1 MVLMLIGLIL
11 FLGSHSLG
19 MFPDVR
25 RRLIEAR
32 GMGTYKMGYRIVAL
46 IGFVM
51 ICYGFGLYRSEGWVQ
66 LWTPPKGMRHLT
78 LLLMLFAFIALA
90 ASGPKLGYI
99 KMRLKHPMLVG
110 VKTWAL
116 AHLLANGD
124 LGGMIL
130 FTSLLA
136 WAVVDRISFRWR
148 PDDAVID
155 APAPNVRV
163 DVIAVVAGVIAY
175 VAMLFLHPYLI
186 GVAVL
191 G

>member
-19 MFPDVR
+19 IFPDVR

-32 GMGTYKMGYRIVAL
+32 GMGTFKMGYRIVAL
-46 IGFVM
+46 IGFM
-51 ICYGFGLYRSEGWVQ
+51 LICCGFGVYRAEGWVQ

-78 LLLMLFAFIALA
+78 LLLMLFAFVALA
-90 ASGPKLGYI
+90 ASGPKMGYI

-124 LGGMIL
+124 LGGLIL
-130 FTSLLA
+130 FVSLLA
-136 WAVVDRISFRWR
+136 WAVVDRISYRWR
-148 PDDAVID
+148 PDDVVVD

-163 DVIAVVAGVIAY
+163 DVLAVVAGSIAY
-175 VAMLFLHPYLI
+175 VAILFLHPYLI

>member
-1 MVLMLIGLIL
+1 MVVMLIGLIL

-19 MFPDVR
+19 IFPDLR
-25 RRLIEAR
+25 RRLVEAY
-32 GMGTYKMGYRIVAL
+32 GLKVFKIGDSFVAL
-46 IGFVM
+46 IGFVL
-51 ICYGFGLYRSEGWVQ
+51 ICYGFGLYRVEGWVQ

-90 ASGPKLGYI
+90 ACGPKVGYI

-130 FTSLLA
+130 FLSLLA

-148 PDDAVID
+148 PAAVVVD

-163 DVIAVVAGVIAY
+163 DVIAVVAGVVAY

>member
-1 MVLMLIGLIL
+1 MLIGLVL

-19 MFPDVR
+19 MFPDLR
-25 RRLIEAR
+25 RRLVD
-32 GMGTYKMGYRIVAL
+32 GYGLRVFKIGDGLVAL
-46 IGFVM
+46 IGFVL
-51 ICYGFGLYRSEGWVQ
+51 ICYGFGLYRAEGWVQ
-66 LWTPPKGMRHLT
+66 LWTPPNGVRHLR
-78 LLLMLFAFIALA
+78 LLLMLFAFIAVA
-90 ASGPKLGYI
+90 ASGRRLGHI

-130 FTSLLA
+130 FSSLLA
-136 WAVVDRISFRWR
+136 WAVVDRISYRWR
-148 PDDAVID
+148 PDDMVVD
-155 APAPNVRV
+155 AHAPNVRV

-175 VAMLFLHPYLI
+175 VAMLFWHPYLI

>member
-1 MVLMLIGLIL
+1 MVVMLIGLIL

-19 MFPDVR
+19 MFPDLR
-25 RRLIEAR
+25 HRLVE
-32 GMGTYKMGYRIVAL
+32 GYGLKVFKIGCSLVAL
-46 IGFVM
+46 IGFVL
-51 ICYGFGLYRSEGWVQ
+51 ICYGFGLYRAEGWVQ
-66 LWTPPKGMRHLT
+66 LWTPPKGMRHLS

-130 FTSLLA
+130 FSSLLA
-136 WAVVDRISFRWR
+136 WAVVDRISYRWR
-148 PDDAVID
+148 PADGVVD

-163 DVIAVVAGVIAY
+163 DMIAVVVGVIAY
-175 VAMLFLHPYLI
+175 GAMLFLHPWLI

>member
-1 MVLMLIGLIL
+1 
-11 FLGSHSLG
+11 
-19 MFPDVR
+19 
-25 RRLIEAR
+25 
-32 GMGTYKMGYRIVAL
+32 VAL
-46 IGFVM
+46 LGFTL
-51 ICYGFGLYRSEGWVQ
+51 ICYGFGLYRAEGWVQ
-66 LWTPPKGMRHLT
+66 LWTPPKGLRHLS

-130 FTSLLA
+130 FSSLLA

-148 PDDAVID
+148 PAAVVVD
-155 APAPNVRV
+155 APAPTVRV
-163 DVIAVVAGVIAY
+163 DVIAVVAGLIAY

>member
-1 MVLMLIGLIL
+1 MLLLLIGIIL

-19 MFPDVR
+19 MFPDLR
-25 RRLIEAR
+25 GRLVA
-32 GMGTYKMGYRIVAL
+32 GYGPMVFKIGCSLVAL
-46 IGFVM
+46 LGFVL
-51 ICYGFGLYRSEGWVQ
+51 ICYGFGLYRAEGWVQ
-66 LWTPPKGMRHLT
+66 LWTPPKGMRHLS

-90 ASGPKLGYI
+90 ASGLKLGYI

-130 FTSLLA
+130 FSSLLA
-136 WAVVDRISFRWR
+136 WAVVDRISYRWR
-148 PDDAVID
+148 PADVVVD

-163 DVIAVVAGVIAY
+163 DVLAVVAGVIAY
-175 VAMLFLHPYLI
+175 GAMLFLHPYLI

>member
-1 MVLMLIGLIL
+1 MVVMLIGLLL

-19 MFPDVR
+19 MFPDLR
-25 RRLIEAR
+25 RRLVA
-32 GMGTYKMGYRIVAL
+32 GYGPKVFKIGYSLVAL
-46 IGFVM
+46 TGFAL
-51 ICYGFGLYRSEGWVQ
+51 ICYGFGIYRAEGWVQ
-66 LWTPPKGMRHLT
+66 LWTPPKGMRHLA

-99 KMRLKHPMLVG
+99 KLRLKHPMLVG

-136 WAVVDRISFRWR
+136 WAVVDRISYRWR
-148 PDDAVID
+148 PADVVFD

-163 DVIAVVAGVIAY
+163 DVIAVVAGSIA
-175 VAMLFLHPYLI
+175 
-186 GVAVL
+186 
-191 G
+191 

>member
-19 MFPDVR
+19 IFPDVR

-32 GMGTYKMGYRIVAL
+32 GMGTFKMGYRIVAL
-46 IGFVM
+46 IGFM
-51 ICYGFGLYRSEGWVQ
+51 LICYGFGVYRAEGWVQ

-78 LLLMLFAFIALA
+78 LLLMLFAFVALA
-90 ASGPKLGYI
+90 ASGPKMGYI

-124 LGGMIL
+124 LGGLIL
-130 FTSLLA
+130 FVSLLA
-136 WAVVDRISFRWR
+136 WAVVDRISYRWR
-148 PDDAVID
+148 PDDVVVD

-163 DVIAVVAGVIAY
+163 DVLAVVAGSIAY
-175 VAMLFLHPYLI
+175 VAILFLHQYLI

>member
-1 MVLMLIGLIL
+1 MVVMLIGLIL

-19 MFPDVR
+19 IFPDLR
-25 RRLIEAR
+25 HRLIEAR
-32 GMGTYKMGYRIVAL
+32 GMQAYKMGYRIVAL
-46 IGFVM
+46 IGFVL
-51 ICYGFGLYRSEGWVQ
+51 ICYGFGVYRAEGWVQ

-90 ASGPKLGYI
+90 ASGPKMGYI

-124 LGGMIL
+124 LGGLIL
-130 FTSLLA
+130 FVSLLA
-136 WAVVDRISFRWR
+136 WAVVDRISYRWR
-148 PDDAVID
+148 PDDVVVD

-163 DVIAVVAGVIAY
+163 DVLAVVAGSIAY
-175 VAMLFLHPYLI
+175 VAMLFLHPWLI

>member
-1 MVLMLIGLIL
+1 MVVMLIGLIL

-19 MFPDVR
+19 MFPDQR
-25 RRLIEAR
+25 RRLVE
-32 GMGTYKMGYRIVAL
+32 GYGPMVFKIGCSLVAL
-46 IGFVM
+46 IGFAL
-51 ICYGFGLYRSEGWVQ
+51 ICYGFGLYRAEGWVQ
-66 LWTPPKGMRHLT
+66 LWAPPKGMRHLS

-136 WAVVDRISFRWR
+136 WAVVDRISYRWR
-148 PDDAVID
+148 PVEAVAD

-163 DVIAVVAGVIAY
+163 DVLAVVAGVIAY

-186 GVAVL
+186 GVSVL

>member
-19 MFPDVR
+19 IFPDVR

-32 GMGTYKMGYRIVAL
+32 GLRVYKLGSTLVAL
-46 IGFVM
+46 IGLFL
-51 ICYGFGLYRSEGWVQ
+51 ICYGFGVYRSEGWVQ
-66 LWTPPKGMRHLT
+66 LWTPPRGMRHLT

-90 ASGPKLGYI
+90 ASGPKVGYI
-99 KMRLKHPMLVG
+99 KARLKHPMLVG

-130 FTSLLA
+130 FVSLLA
-136 WAVVDRISFRWR
+136 WAVVDRISYRWR
-148 PDDAVID
+148 PEDVVVDP
-155 APAPNVRV
+155 PAPNVRV
-163 DVIAVVAGVIAY
+163 DVMALVAGVIAY
-175 VAMLFLHPYLI
+175 VAMLFLHPWLI

>member
-1 MVLMLIGLIL
+1 MVVMLIGLIL

-19 MFPDVR
+19 MFPDLR
-25 RRLIEAR
+25 HRLVEVYGPKVFKI
-32 GMGTYKMGYRIVAL
+32 GYSLVAL
-46 IGFVM
+46 IGFAL

-66 LWTPPKGMRHLT
+66 LWMPPKGMRHLA

-130 FTSLLA
+130 FASLLA
-136 WAVVDRISFRWR
+136 WAVVDRISYRWR
-148 PDDAVID
+148 PVDGVAD
-155 APAPNVRV
+155 APSPNVRV
-163 DVIAVVAGVIAY
+163 DVIAVVTGVIAY
-175 VAMLFLHPYLI
+175 GAMLFLHPYLI

>member
-1 MVLMLIGLIL
+1 MILMLIGLIL

-19 MFPDVR
+19 IFPDVR

-46 IGFVM
+46 IGFVL
-51 ICYGFGLYRSEGWVQ
+51 ICYGFGVYRSEGWMQ
-66 LWTPPKGMRHLT
+66 LWTPPRGMRHLA

-90 ASGPKLGYI
+90 ASGPKMGYI

-130 FTSLLA
+130 FVSLLA
-136 WAVVDRISFRWR
+136 WAVVDRISYRWR
-148 PDDAVID
+148 PDDVLVD

-163 DVIAVVAGVIAY
+163 DVLAVVAGGIAY
-175 VAMLFLHPYLI
+175 VAMLFLHPWLI

>member
-1 MVLMLIGLIL
+1 MVLLLVGLIL

-19 MFPDVR
+19 IFPDVR
-25 RRLIEAR
+25 RRLIEVR
-32 GMGTYKMGYRIVAL
+32 GMATYKMGYRIVAL
-46 IGFVM
+46 IGFM
-51 ICYGFGLYRSEGWVQ
+51 LICYGFGLYRTEGWVQ
-66 LWTPPKGMRHLT
+66 LWTPPKGMRHLA

-90 ASGPKLGYI
+90 ASGPKLGHI

-130 FTSLLA
+130 FLSLLA
-136 WAVVDRISFRWR
+136 WAVVGRISYRWR
-148 PDDAVID
+148 PDDVVVD

>member
-19 MFPDVR
+19 IFPDVR

-32 GMGTYKMGYRIVAL
+32 GMGTFKMGYRIVAL
-46 IGFVM
+46 IGFM
-51 ICYGFGLYRSEGWVQ
+51 LICCGFGVYRAEGWVQ

-78 LLLMLFAFIALA
+78 LLLMLFAFVALA
-90 ASGPKLGYI
+90 ASGPKMGYI

-124 LGGMIL
+124 LGGLIL
-130 FTSLLA
+130 FG
-136 WAVVDRISFRWR
+136 
-148 PDDAVID
+148 PK
-155 APAPNVRV
+155 
-163 DVIAVVAGVIAY
+163 
-175 VAMLFLHPYLI
+175 LI
-186 GVAVL
+186 ECKR
-191 G
+191 

>member
-19 MFPDVR
+19 MFPDLR
-25 RRLIEAR
+25 HRLVE
-32 GMGTYKMGYRIVAL
+32 GYGPQVFKIGYSLVAL
-46 IGFVM
+46 IGFVL

-130 FTSLLA
+130 FLSLLA
-136 WAVVDRISFRWR
+136 WAVVDRISYRWR
-148 PDDAVID
+148 PADGVVD
-155 APAPNVRV
+155 APAPNLRV
-163 DVIAVVAGVIAY
+163 DVIAVVVGVIAY
-175 VAMLFLHPYLI
+175 GAMLFLHPYLI

>member
-19 MFPDVR
+19 IFPDVR

-32 GMGTYKMGYRIVAL
+32 GMGTFKMGYRIVAL
-46 IGFVM
+46 IGFM
-51 ICYGFGLYRSEGWVQ
+51 LICYGFGVYRAEGWVQ

-78 LLLMLFAFIALA
+78 LLLMLFAFVALA
-90 ASGPKLGYI
+90 ASGPKMGYI

-124 LGGMIL
+124 LGGLIL
-130 FTSLLA
+130 FVSLLA
-136 WAVVDRISFRWR
+136 WAVVDRISYRWR
-148 PDDAVID
+148 PDDVVVD

-163 DVIAVVAGVIAY
+163 DVLAVVAGSIAY
-175 VAMLFLHPYLI
+175 VAILFLHPYLI

>member
-1 MVLMLIGLIL
+1 MILMLIGLIL

-19 MFPDVR
+19 IFPDVR

-32 GMGTYKMGYRIVAL
+32 GMWTYKMGYRIVAL
-46 IGFVM
+46 IGFVL
-51 ICYGFGLYRSEGWVQ
+51 ICYGFGVYRSEGWMQ
-66 LWTPPKGMRHLT
+66 LWTPPRGMRHLA

-90 ASGPKLGYI
+90 ASGPKMGYI

-130 FTSLLA
+130 FVSLLA
-136 WAVVDRISFRWR
+136 WAVVDRISYRWR
-148 PDDAVID
+148 PDDVLVD

-163 DVIAVVAGVIAY
+163 DVLAVVAGGIAY
-175 VAMLFLHPYLI
+175 VAMLFLHPWLI

>member
-1 MVLMLIGLIL
+1 MLLLLIGIIL

-19 MFPDVR
+19 MFPDLR
-25 RRLIEAR
+25 HRLLE
-32 GMGTYKMGYRIVAL
+32 GYGPMVFKIGCSLVAL
-46 IGFVM
+46 LGFAL
-51 ICYGFGLYRSEGWVQ
+51 ICYGFGLYRAEGWVQ
-66 LWTPPKGMRHLT
+66 LWTPPKGMRHLA

-90 ASGPKLGYI
+90 TSGPKLGYI

-124 LGGMIL
+124 LGGLIL
-130 FTSLLA
+130 FVSLLA
-136 WAVVDRISFRWR
+136 WAVVDRISYRWR
-148 PDDAVID
+148 PDDVVVD

-163 DVIAVVAGVIAY
+163 DVLAVVAGSIAY
-175 VAMLFLHPYLI
+175 VAMLFLHPWLI

>member
-1 MVLMLIGLIL
+1 MVVMLIGLIL

-19 MFPDVR
+19 MFPDLR
-25 RRLIEAR
+25 RRLVEAYGLR
-32 GMGTYKMGYRIVAL
+32 LFKIGDSLVAL
-46 IGFVM
+46 IGFAL
-51 ICYGFGLYRSEGWVQ
+51 ICYGFGLYRAEGWVQ
-66 LWTPPKGMRHLT
+66 LWTPPKGMRHLA

-136 WAVVDRISFRWR
+136 WAVVDRISYRWR
-148 PDDAVID
+148 PADVVVDT
-155 APAPNVRV
+155 PAPNLRV
-163 DVIAVVAGVIAY
+163 DVIAVVVGVIAY
-175 VAMLFLHPYLI
+175 GAMLFLHPYLI

>member
-1 MVLMLIGLIL
+1 MIVMLIGLIL

-19 MFPDVR
+19 MFPDLR
-25 RRLIEAR
+25 RRLVE
-32 GMGTYKMGYRIVAL
+32 GYGPKVFKIGDSFVAL
-46 IGFVM
+46 IGFVL

-130 FTSLLA
+130 FLSLLA
-136 WAVVDRISFRWR
+136 WAVVDRISYRWR
-148 PDDAVID
+148 PADGVVD
-155 APAPNVRV
+155 APAPNLRV
-163 DVIAVVAGVIAY
+163 DVIAVVVGVIAY
-175 VAMLFLHPYLI
+175 GAMLFLHPYLI

>member
-1 MVLMLIGLIL
+1 MVVMLIGLIL

-19 MFPDVR
+19 IFPDLR
-25 RRLIEAR
+25 RRLVE
-32 GMGTYKMGYRIVAL
+32 GYGLRLFKIGDSLVAL
-46 IGFVM
+46 IGFAL
-51 ICYGFGLYRSEGWVQ
+51 ICYGFGLYRAEGWVQ
-66 LWTPPKGMRHLT
+66 LWTPPKGMRHLA

-130 FTSLLA
+130 FASLLA
-136 WAVVDRISFRWR
+136 WAVVDRISYRWR
-148 PDDAVID
+148 PADGVVD
-155 APAPNVRV
+155 APTPSGRV
-163 DVIAVVAGVIAY
+163 DVIAVVVGVIAY
-175 VAMLFLHPYLI
+175 GAMLFLHPYLI

>member
-1 MVLMLIGLIL
+1 MVVMLIGLIL

-19 MFPDVR
+19 MFPDLR
-25 RRLIEAR
+25 HRLVE
-32 GMGTYKMGYRIVAL
+32 GYGLKVFKIGCSLVAL
-46 IGFVM
+46 IGFAL
-51 ICYGFGLYRSEGWVQ
+51 ICYGFGLYRAEGWVQ
-66 LWTPPKGMRHLT
+66 LWTPPKGMRHLA
-78 LLLMLFAFIALA
+78 LLLMLLAFIALA

-130 FTSLLA
+130 FSSLLA
-136 WAVVDRISFRWR
+136 WAVVDRISYRWR
-148 PDDAVID
+148 PADGVVD
-155 APAPNVRV
+155 APAPNMRV
-163 DVIAVVAGVIAY
+163 DVLAVVAGVIAY
-175 VAMLFLHPYLI
+175 GAMLFLHPYLI

>member
-19 MFPDVR
+19 IFPDVR

-32 GMGTYKMGYRIVAL
+32 GMGTFKMGYRIVAL
-46 IGFVM
+46 IGFM
-51 ICYGFGLYRSEGWVQ
+51 LICCGFGVYRAEGWVQ

-78 LLLMLFAFIALA
+78 LLLMLFAFVALA
-90 ASGPKLGYI
+90 ASGPKMGYI

-124 LGGMIL
+124 LGGLIL
-130 FTSLLA
+130 FVSLLA
-136 WAVVDRISFRWR
+136 WAVVDRISYRWR
-148 PDDAVID
+148 PDDVVVD

-163 DVIAVVAGVIAY
+163 DVLAVVAGSIAY

>member
-1 MVLMLIGLIL
+1 MILMLIGLIL

-19 MFPDVR
+19 IFPDVR

-32 GMGTYKMGYRIVAL
+32 GMGAYKMGYRIVAL
-46 IGFVM
+46 IGFVL
-51 ICYGFGLYRSEGWVQ
+51 ICYGFGVYRSEGWMQ
-66 LWTPPKGMRHLT
+66 LWTPPRGMRHLA

-90 ASGPKLGYI
+90 ASGPKMGYI

-130 FTSLLA
+130 FVSLLA
-136 WAVVDRISFRWR
+136 WAVVDRISYRWR
-148 PDDAVID
+148 PDDVLVD

-163 DVIAVVAGVIAY
+163 DVLAVVAGGIAY
-175 VAMLFLHPYLI
+175 VAMLFLHPWLI

>member
-1 MVLMLIGLIL
+1 MLLLMIGIIL

-19 MFPDVR
+19 MFPDLR
-25 RRLIEAR
+25 GRLVE
-32 GMGTYKMGYRIVAL
+32 GYGPRVFKIGDSLVAL
-46 IGFVM
+46 IGFAL
-51 ICYGFGLYRSEGWVQ
+51 ICYGFGVYRAEGWAP
-66 LWTPPKGMRHLT
+66 LWTPPRGMRHLT
-78 LLLMLFAFIALA
+78 MLLMLFAFIALA

-130 FTSLLA
+130 FLSLLA
-136 WAVVDRISFRWR
+136 WAVVDRISYRWR
-148 PDDAVID
+148 PDDAVVD

-163 DVIAVVAGVIAY
+163 DVIAVVGGVIAY
-175 VAMLFLHPYLI
+175 GAMLFLHPYLI
-186 GVAVL
+186 GVSVL

>member
-1 MVLMLIGLIL
+1 MIFLLMGLLL
-11 FLGSHSLG
+11 FLGSHSIG
-19 MFPDVR
+19 MVPDLR
-25 RRLIEAR
+25 RRLIAAR
-32 GMGTYKMGYRIVAL
+32 GMQTYKMGYRLVAL
-46 IGFVM
+46 IGFIL
-51 ICYGFGLYRSEGWVQ
+51 ICYGFGAYRAEGWVQ
-66 LWTPPKGMRHLT
+66 LWTPPRGMRHLT

-90 ASGPKLGYI
+90 ASGPKVGYI
-99 KMRLKHPMLVG
+99 KAKLKHPMLVG

-130 FTSLLA
+130 FVSLLA
-136 WAVVDRISFRWR
+136 WAVVDRISYRWR
-148 PDDAVID
+148 PDDALAE

-163 DVIAVVAGVIAY
+163 DVIAVVAGVLAY

>member
-19 MFPDVR
+19 IFPDVR

-32 GMGTYKMGYRIVAL
+32 GMGTFKMGYRIVAL
-46 IGFVM
+46 IGFM
-51 ICYGFGLYRSEGWVQ
+51 LICCGFGVYRAEGWVQ

-78 LLLMLFAFIALA
+78 LLLMLFAFVALA
-90 ASGPKLGYI
+90 ASGPKMGYI

-124 LGGMIL
+124 LGGLIL
-130 FTSLLA
+130 FVSLLP
-136 WAVVDRISFRWR
+136 WAVVDRISYRWR
-148 PDDAVID
+148 PDDVVVD

-163 DVIAVVAGVIAY
+163 DVLAVVAGSIAY
-175 VAMLFLHPYLI
+175 VAILFLHPYLI

>member
-1 MVLMLIGLIL
+1 MIVMLIGLIL

-19 MFPDVR
+19 MFPDLR
-25 RRLIEAR
+25 RRLVE
-32 GMGTYKMGYRIVAL
+32 GYGPKVFKIGDSLVAL
-46 IGFVM
+46 IGFAL
-51 ICYGFGLYRSEGWVQ
+51 ICYGFGLYRAEGWVQ
-66 LWTPPKGMRHLT
+66 LWTPPRGMRHLSM
-78 LLLMLFAFIALA
+78 LLMLFAFIALA
-90 ASGPKLGYI
+90 ASGPKLGHI

-130 FTSLLA
+130 FLSLLA
-136 WAVVDRISFRWR
+136 WAVVDRISYRWR
-148 PDDAVID
+148 PDDVVVD

-175 VAMLFLHPYLI
+175 GAMLFLHPYLI
-186 GVAVL
+186 RVAVL

>member
-11 FLGSHSLG
+11 FLGSHSIG
-19 MFPDVR
+19 MFPDLR
-25 RRLIEAR
+25 RRLVE
-32 GMGTYKMGYRIVAL
+32 GYGLRVFKIGCSLVAL
-46 IGFVM
+46 IGFAL
-51 ICYGFGLYRSEGWVQ
+51 ICYGFGVYRSEGWVQ
-66 LWTPPKGMRHLT
+66 LWTPPKGMRHLA

-90 ASGPKLGYI
+90 ASGPKLGHI

-130 FTSLLA
+130 FLSLLA
-136 WAVVDRISFRWR
+136 WAVVDRISYRWR
-148 PDDAVID
+148 PADVV
-155 APAPNVRV
+155 APAPEPNVRA
-163 DVIAVVAGVIAY
+163 DVFAVVAGSIAY
-175 VAMLFLHPYLI
+175 VGMLFLHPYLI

>member
-90 ASGPKLGYI
+90 ASGPKVGYI

>member
-1 MVLMLIGLIL
+1 MLLLLIGIIL

-19 MFPDVR
+19 MFPDLR
-25 RRLIEAR
+25 HRLVE
-32 GMGTYKMGYRIVAL
+32 GYGLRVFKIGCSLVAL
-46 IGFVM
+46 MGFAL
-51 ICYGFGLYRSEGWVQ
+51 ICYGFGAYRAEGWVQ
-66 LWTPPKGMRHLT
+66 LWTPPKGMRHLS

-124 LGGMIL
+124 IGGMIL

-136 WAVVDRISFRWR
+136 WAVVDRISYRWR
-148 PDDAVID
+148 PVDVVVD

-163 DVIAVVAGVIAY
+163 DVVAVAAGGITY

>member
-1 MVLMLIGLIL
+1 MVVMLIGLIL

-19 MFPDVR
+19 MFPDLR
-25 RRLIEAR
+25 HRLVE
-32 GMGTYKMGYRIVAL
+32 GYGLKVFKIGCSLVAL
-46 IGFVM
+46 IGFAL
-51 ICYGFGLYRSEGWVQ
+51 ICYGFGLYRAEGWVQ
-66 LWTPPKGMRHLT
+66 LWTPPKGMRHLA

-124 LGGMIL
+124 LGGIIL
-130 FTSLLA
+130 FSSLLA
-136 WAVVDRISFRWR
+136 WAVVDRISYRWR
-148 PDDAVID
+148 PADGVAD

-163 DVIAVVAGVIAY
+163 DVIAVVVGVIAY
-175 VAMLFLHPYLI
+175 GAMLLLHPYLI

>member
-1 MVLMLIGLIL
+1 MILMLIGLIL

-19 MFPDVR
+19 IFPDVR

-32 GMGTYKMGYRIVAL
+32 GMATFKMGYRIVAL
-46 IGFVM
+46 IGFIL
-51 ICYGFGLYRSEGWVQ
+51 ICYGFGAYRAEGFVQ
-66 LWTPPKGMRHLT
+66 LWTPPRGMRHLT

-90 ASGPKLGYI
+90 ASGPKMGYI

-130 FTSLLA
+130 FSSLLA
-136 WAVVDRISFRWR
+136 WAVVDRISYRWR
-148 PDDAVID
+148 PADGVVD

-163 DVIAVVAGVIAY
+163 DVLAVVAGVIAY
-175 VAMLFLHPYLI
+175 GAMLFLHPWLI